1 MGTMKRHLVWFE
13 SLDAAGPSEAEAW
26 ATRGVEQ
33 RQGAVDTLRGD
44 ELSRLQQA
52 VILDPT
58 VRVTTGRDRRA
69 RGRRPR

>member
-1 MGTMKRHLVWFE
+1 MKRHLVWFE

-44 ELSRLQQA
+44 ELSRLQRA
-52 VILDPT
+52 VILDPA
-58 VRVTTGRDRRA
+58 VRVTTGAARERRG
-69 RGRRPR
+69 RGRRSR